1 MNSRLKDVNLSETTY
16 EWLNRVEIQL
26 LEQENLTYNW
36 ESHQSSEELVLRNT
50 YLNTK
55 KIVCDNGLRR
65 LEMNGQTSSR

>member
-36 ESHQSSEELVLRNT
+36 ESYQSSEELVLRNT